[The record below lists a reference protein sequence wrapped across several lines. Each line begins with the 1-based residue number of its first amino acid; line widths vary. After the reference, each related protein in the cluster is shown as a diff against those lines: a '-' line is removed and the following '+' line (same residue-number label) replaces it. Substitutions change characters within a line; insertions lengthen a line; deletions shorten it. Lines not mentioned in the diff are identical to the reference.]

1 MKTVWRVFSYLKRYP
16 WMAAGTLTCAI
27 LSTLMVIVFP
37 ATAKWIIDDVVR
49 ANRPD
54 KLLPLI
60 LLAAVA
66 FLVQHGFKALR
77 LVLNNTFEQRV
88 IFDLRS
94 DLYSHIQLLPLR
106 WFDNRATGDLMTRV
120 IEDVNSVERVLI
132 DGIEQGV
139 VAILQVVIVISVMF
153 YLNVKLALLAL
164 VPFPLLIA
172 GALTYTLTAHRRYR
186 SQRRASS
193 NMNAL
198 LHDNLAGVRQIK
210 SFVREREEHARFNR
224 VSDQLRHAT
233 LVVMRVWAIY
243 SPSMSMF
250 EAIGALLVLGF
261 GGHAVLTGAMQI
273 GDLVAFLMLTAF
285 LYDPVSRLHQLNQ
298 LVQAGRAAGERVFE
312 ILDEQVEAGAVAG
325 IGDPGTAITDRG
337 YKARILG
344 DIRYENVSFSYVEG
358 LPALRCVS
366 FHAPPGA
373 TVALVGATG
382 AGKSTL
388 VNLLVRFYE
397 FTSGEIHIDG
407 KPVRE
412 YELRTLREA
421 IGVVTQ
427 ESFLFNG
434 SIRENLLMGK
444 PDATDAELWRAV
456 DAANARQFI
465 ERLPD
470 GLESVVG
477 ERGVKLSV
485 GEKQRLSIARSLLK
499 DPPILILDEAT
510 ASVDTATERLIQEA
524 LERLM
529 ANRTSIVIAHRL
541 STIVYAWKI
550 CAAVPAKF
558 ARGLATARDRV
569 AGGNHYLGKSRARA
583 AITGLR
589 RIPLSGRRWC
599 RCGRSRNRDGLAGLQ
614 FTTVFDVVGFLQFI
628 DAYFVHFGYGRQCL
642 SARHDVRVA
651 HSGGMR
657 RRHGWSGR
665 IRRRGRALS
674 NHDPWPDVGNF
685 LLQL

>member
-1 MKTVWRVFSYLKRYP
+1 MKTVWRVIVYLKRYP

-27 LSTLMVIVFP
+27 LGTLMVIVFP
-37 ATAKWIIDDVVR
+37 AVTKWIINDVVR
-49 ANRPD
+49 AHRPD

-60 LLAAVA
+60 AIAAVA
-66 FLVQHGFKALR
+66 FLLQHGFNVLR
-77 LVLNNTFEQRV
+77 IILNNTFEQKV

-139 VAILQVVIVISVMF
+139 VAILQVLIVVGMMF
-153 YLNVKLALLAL
+153 YLNAKLALLAL
-164 VPFPLLIA
+164 APFPMLIA
-172 GALTYTLTAHRRYR
+172 GVLTYTLTAHRRYR
-186 SQRRASS
+186 LQRRASS
-193 NMNAL
+193 DMNAL

-210 SFVREREEHARFNR
+210 SFVRETEEHARFNR
-224 VSDQLRHAT
+224 VSDQLRQAT

-250 EAIGALLVLGF
+250 EAGGALLVLGF
-261 GGHAVLTGAMQI
+261 GSHAVLTGSLQI
-273 GDLVAFLMLTAF
+273 GDLVAILMLMAF
-285 LYDPVSRLHQLNQ
+285 LYDPLSRLHQLNQ

-312 ILDEQVEAGAVAG
+312 ILDEPVEPGFLTAGANRV
-325 IGDPGTAITDRG
+325 RS
-337 YKARILG
+337 RILG
-344 DIRYENVSFSYVEG
+344 DIRYENVSFSYAEG
-358 LPALRCVS
+358 LPALKNVS

-388 VNLLVRFYE
+388 ANVLVRFYE
-397 FTSGEIHIDG
+397 FTNGQIYIDG
-407 KPVRE
+407 KPIRD
-412 YELRTLREA
+412 YELRSLREA

-444 PDATDAELWRAV
+444 PQASDAELWRAV
-456 DAANARQFI
+456 LAANAQEFI
-465 ERLPD
+465 QRLPD

-485 GEKQRLSIARSLLK
+485 GEKQRLSIARALLK

-510 ASVDTATERLIQEA
+510 ASVDTATERLIQQA

-541 STIVYAWKI
+541 STIVHADQI
-550 CAAVPAKF
+550 LV
-558 ARGLATARDRV
+558 LD
-569 AGGNHYLGKSRARA
+569 H
-583 AITGLR
+583 
-589 RIPLSGRRWC
+589 
-599 RCGRSRNRDGLAGLQ
+599 
-614 FTTVFDVVGFLQFI
+614 
-628 DAYFVHFGYGRQCL
+628 
-642 SARHDVRVA
+642 
-651 HSGGMR
+651 
-657 RRHGWSGR
+657 GR
-665 IRRRGRALS
+665 IIERGTHDQLLALGGKYARLCEQS
-674 NHDPWPDVGNF
+674 
-685 LLQL
+685 LLQTSPPRETEEATEIIASPTTETEEQMPVC

>member
-1 MKTVWRVFSYLKRYP
+1 MKTVWRVFAYLKRYP
-16 WMAAGTLTCAI
+16 WLAAGTLACAI
-27 LSTLMVIVFP
+27 LGTLMVIVFP
-37 ATAKWIIDDVVR
+37 SVTKWIIDDVVR

-66 FLVQHGFKALR
+66 FLIQHFFNSLR
-77 LVLNNTFEQRV
+77 IILNNTFEQKV

-120 IEDVNSVERVLI
+120 IEDVNAVERVLI

-139 VAILQVVIVISVMF
+139 VAVLQIVIVVAVMF
-153 YLNVKLALLAL
+153 YWNAKLALLAL
-164 VPFPLLIA
+164 VPLPLLVV
-172 GALTYTLTAHRRYR
+172 GALAYTLTAHRRYR
-186 SQRRASS
+186 LQRRAAS
-193 NMNAL
+193 NINAL

-210 SFVREREEHARFNR
+210 SFAREREEHARFNR
-224 VSDQLRHAT
+224 ASDQLRHAT
-233 LVVMRVWAIY
+233 LVVMRTWAIY
-243 SPSMSMF
+243 SPAMSMF

-261 GGHAVLTGAMQI
+261 GSHAVLTGSLQL
-273 GDLVAFLMLTAF
+273 GDLVGILMLMAF
-285 LYDPVSRLHQLNQ
+285 LYDPISRLHQLNQ

-312 ILDEQVEAGAVAG
+312 IIDEDAEPGVVAGA
-325 IGDPGTAITDRG
+325 GDPGIATIDRG
-337 YKARILG
+337 YGAQILG
-344 DIRYENVSFSYVEG
+344 DIRYEDVSFSYVDG
-358 LPALRCVS
+358 LSALRHIS
-366 FHAPPGA
+366 FHALPG
-373 TVALVGATG
+373 TTTALVGATG

-397 FTSGEIHIDG
+397 FDSGQIYVDD

-412 YELRTLREA
+412 YDLRTLREA

-444 PDATDAELWRAV
+444 PTATDAELWRAV

-465 ERLPD
+465 ERLPQ

-485 GEKQRLSIARSLLK
+485 GEKQRLSIARALLK

-524 LERLM
+524 LEHLM

-541 STIVYAWKI
+541 STIVGADQILVLDHGRVVERGTHEELLVLDQKYAQLCRQSLLESSPRRQAEPQEEI
-550 CAAVPAKF
+550 VTSEAAEPEEERLPV
-558 ARGLATARDRV
+558 
-569 AGGNHYLGKSRARA
+569 
-583 AITGLR
+583 
-589 RIPLSGRRWC
+589 
-599 RCGRSRNRDGLAGLQ
+599 
-614 FTTVFDVVGFLQFI
+614 
-628 DAYFVHFGYGRQCL
+628 
-642 SARHDVRVA
+642 
-651 HSGGMR
+651 
-657 RRHGWSGR
+657 
-665 IRRRGRALS
+665 
-674 NHDPWPDVGNF
+674 
-685 LLQL
+685 

>member
-1 MKTVWRVFSYLKRYP
+1 
-16 WMAAGTLTCAI
+16 MAAGTLTCAI
-27 LSTLMVIVFP
+27 LTTLMVIVFP
-37 ATAKWIIDDVVR
+37 SATKWIINDVVR
-49 ANRPD
+49 AQRPD

-66 FLVQHGFKALR
+66 FLLQHVFNALR
-77 LVLNNTFEQRV
+77 IILNNTFEQKV

-139 VAILQVVIVISVMF
+139 VAVLQIVIVMTVMF
-153 YLNVKLALLAL
+153 YWNAKLALLAL

-172 GALTYTLTAHRRYR
+172 GALAYTLTAHRRYR
-186 SQRRASS
+186 LQRRASS
-193 NMNAL
+193 DINAL
-198 LHDNLAGVRQIK
+198 LHDNLAGIRQIK

-224 VSDQLRHAT
+224 VSDQLRRAT
-233 LVVMRVWAIY
+233 LVVMRTWAIY

-250 EAIGALLVLGF
+250 EAIGAVLVLGF
-261 GGHAVLTGAMQI
+261 GSYAVLNGGMQM
-273 GDLVAFLMLTAF
+273 GDLVAFLLLTAF
-285 LYDPVSRLHQLNQ
+285 LYDPISRLHQLNQ

-312 ILDEQVEAGAVAG
+312 ILDESAE
-325 IGDPGTAITDRG
+325 PGLIEKG
-337 YKARILG
+337 KMLVRIAG
-344 DIRYENVSFSYVEG
+344 DIRYEDVSFSYTEG
-358 LPALRCVS
+358 LPALKHVS
-366 FHAPPGA
+366 FHAAPGA
-373 TVALVGATG
+373 TIALVGATG

-397 FTSGEIHIDG
+397 FTSGRVYIDG
-407 KPVRE
+407 RPIRE
-412 YELRTLREA
+412 YGLGALREA

-444 PDATDAELWRAV
+444 PTATDAELWRAV
-456 DAANARQFI
+456 DAAKARQFI
-465 ERLPD
+465 ERLPE

-485 GEKQRLSIARSLLK
+485 GEKQRLSIARALLK

-524 LERLM
+524 LEHLM

-541 STIVYAWKI
+541 STIVHADQI
-550 CAAVPAKF
+550 LV
-558 ARGLATARDRV
+558 LDR
-569 AGGNHYLGKSRARA
+569 
-583 AITGLR
+583 
-589 RIPLSGRRWC
+589 
-599 RCGRSRNRDGLAGLQ
+599 
-614 FTTVFDVVGFLQFI
+614 
-628 DAYFVHFGYGRQCL
+628 
-642 SARHDVRVA
+642 
-651 HSGGMR
+651 
-657 RRHGWSGR
+657 GR
-665 IRRRGRALS
+665 IIERGKHDELIALGGKYARLCEQS
-674 NHDPWPDVGNF
+674 
-685 LLQL
+685 LLETSPQPQFQTPAETEITPIDTLDEQLPV

>member
-1 MKTVWRVFSYLKRYP
+1 MKTVWRVFSYLKRHP
-16 WMAAGTLTCAI
+16 WMAAATLTCAV

-37 ATAKWIIDDVVR
+37 AATKWIINDVVR

-66 FLVQHGFKALR
+66 FLLQHGFNALR
-77 LVLNNTFEQRV
+77 IVLNNTFEQKV

-139 VAILQVVIVISVMF
+139 VAVLQVIIVISVMF
-153 YLNVKLALLAL
+153 YLNVKLVLLAL
-164 VPFPLLIA
+164 VPFPLLVA

-193 NMNAL
+193 DMNAL

-250 EAIGALLVLGF
+250 EALGALLVLGF
-261 GGHAVLTGAMQI
+261 GSHAVLTGAMQI

-312 ILDEQVEAGAVAG
+312 ILDEPIE
-325 IGDPGTAITDRG
+325 PGFTARVVDQRRS
-337 YKARILG
+337 RIAG
-344 DIRYENVSFSYVEG
+344 DIRYQDVNFGYAEG
-358 LPALRCVS
+358 LPALRHVS

-373 TVALVGATG
+373 TIALVGATG

-397 FTSGEIHIDG
+397 FTSGQIYIDG
-407 KPVRE
+407 KPIRE
-412 YELRTLREA
+412 YGVRVLREA
-421 IGVVTQ
+421 VGVVTQ

-444 PDATDAELWRAV
+444 PDASEAELWRAV

-485 GEKQRLSIARSLLK
+485 GEKQRLSIARALLK

-524 LERLM
+524 LEHLM

-541 STIVYAWKI
+541 STIV
-550 CAAVPAKF
+550 
-558 ARGLATARDRV
+558 
-569 AGGNHYLGKSRARA
+569 RADQ
-583 AITGLR
+583 ILV
-589 RIPLSGRRWC
+589 L
-599 RCGRSRNRDGLAGLQ
+599 D
-614 FTTVFDVVGFLQFI
+614 
-628 DAYFVHFGYGRQCL
+628 H
-642 SARHDVRVA
+642 
-651 HSGGMR
+651 
-657 RRHGWSGR
+657 GR
-665 IRRRGRALS
+665 IIERGTHDELLALGGKYAQLCQQS
-674 NHDPWPDVGNF
+674 
-685 LLQL
+685 LLEAPTQHEVEMTAELLTSQIPEPEERLSLEKK

>member
-27 LSTLMVIVFP
+27 MSTLMVIVFP
-37 ATAKWIIDDVVR
+37 AAAKWIIDDVVR

-66 FLVQHGFKALR
+66 FLVQHGFNALR

-261 GGHAVLTGAMQI
+261 GAHSVLTGAMQI

-285 LYDPVSRLHQLNQ
+285 LYDPVSRVHQLNQ

-312 ILDEQVEAGAVAG
+312 ILDEKVEVGAVAEVA
-325 IGDPGTAITDRG
+325 DPGTAITDRG

-358 LPALRCVS
+358 LPALRHVS

-407 KPVRE
+407 KAVRD

-444 PDATDAELWRAV
+444 PDATVAELWRAV

-485 GEKQRLSIARSLLK
+485 GEKQRLSIARALLK

-541 STIVYAWKI
+541 STIVYA
-550 CAAVPAKF
+550 
-558 ARGLATARDRV
+558 D
-569 AGGNHYLGKSRARA
+569 
-583 AITGLR
+583 
-589 RIPLSGRRWC
+589 
-599 RCGRSRNRDGLAGLQ
+599 Q
-614 FTTVFDVVGFLQFI
+614 FLVLD
-628 DAYFVHFGYGRQCL
+628 H
-642 SARHDVRVA
+642 
-651 HSGGMR
+651 
-657 RRHGWSGR
+657 GR
-665 IRRRGRALS
+665 IIERGT
-674 NHDPWPDVGNF
+674 HDE
-685 LLQL
+685 LLAQDGKYARLCRQSLLEASPLRETQSQTEIVTSESLEREQQLPV

>member
-1 MKTVWRVFSYLKRYP
+1 METVCRVFAYLRRYP
-16 WMAAGTLTCAI
+16 WLAVGTLTCAV
-27 LSTLMVIVFP
+27 LGTLMVAIFP
-37 ATAKWIIDDVVR
+37 TVTKWIINDVVR
-49 ANRPD
+49 ANHPE
-54 KLLPLI
+54 KLLPLV
-60 LLAAVA
+60 LLAAAA
-66 FLVQHGFKALR
+66 FLLQHGFNALR
-77 LVLNNTFEQRV
+77 IVLNNTFEQKV

-139 VAILQVVIVISVMF
+139 VALLQVIIVMVVMF
-153 YLNVKLALLAL
+153 YLNAKLALLAL
-164 VPFPLLIA
+164 APFPLLIA

-186 SQRRASS
+186 LQRRAASA
-193 NMNAL
+193 MNAL
-198 LHDNLAGVRQIK
+198 LHDNLSGVRQIK
-210 SFVREREEHARFNR
+210 SFVRENEEHGRFNR

-250 EAIGALLVLGF
+250 EAFGAVLVLGF
-261 GGHAVLTGAMQI
+261 GSRAVLASGMQI

-285 LYDPVSRLHQLNQ
+285 LYDPISRLHQLNQ
-298 LVQAGRAAGERVFE
+298 LMQAGRAAGERVFE
-312 ILDEQVEAGAVAG
+312 ILDERIEPGWIERKPSARVA
-325 IGDPGTAITDRG
+325 
-337 YKARILG
+337 G
-344 DIRYENVSFSYVEG
+344 DIRYEEVSFSYADG
-358 LPALRCVS
+358 LPALDHVS

-373 TVALVGATG
+373 TIALVGATG

-397 FTSGEIHIDG
+397 FSSGEIYVDG
-407 KPVRE
+407 RPIRR
-412 YELRTLREA
+412 YGLRSLREA

-444 PDATDAELWRAV
+444 PQATDAELWRAV
-456 DAANARQFI
+456 DAANARGFI
-465 ERLPD
+465 ERLPS

-485 GEKQRLSIARSLLK
+485 GEKQRLSIARALLK

-529 ANRTSIVIAHRL
+529 FHRTSIVIAHRL
-541 STIVYAWKI
+541 STIVHANQI
-550 CAAVPAKF
+550 LVLDHGRIIE
-558 ARGLATARDRV
+558 RG
-569 AGGNHYLGKSRARA
+569 
-583 AITGLR
+583 
-589 RIPLSGRRWC
+589 
-599 RCGRSRNRDGLAGLQ
+599 
-614 FTTVFDVVGFLQFI
+614 
-628 DAYFVHFGYGRQCL
+628 
-642 SARHDVRVA
+642 RHDELLA
-651 HSGGMR
+651 FGGKYAR
-657 RRHGWSGR
+657 LCEQSLLETSAQPEQGTAEE
-665 IRRRGRALS
+665 IATLPIPAPDEQLS
-674 NHDPWPDVGNF
+674 I
-685 LLQL
+685 

>member
-1 MKTVWRVFSYLKRYP
+1 MKTVWRVLVYLKRYP
-16 WMAAGTLTCAI
+16 WLAAGTLVCAI
-27 LSTLMVIVFP
+27 FGTLMVIVFP
-37 ATAKWIIDDVVR
+37 SVTKWIIDDVVR

-66 FLVQHGFKALR
+66 FLIQHFFNSLR
-77 LVLNNTFEQRV
+77 IILNNTFEQKV

-139 VAILQVVIVISVMF
+139 VAVLQIVIVVAVMF
-153 YLNVKLALLAL
+153 YWNAKLALLAL
-164 VPFPLLIA
+164 APLPLLIA
-172 GALTYTLTAHRRYR
+172 GALAYTLTAHRRYR
-186 SQRRASS
+186 LQRRAAS
-193 NMNAL
+193 NINAL

-210 SFVREREEHARFNR
+210 SFAREREEHARFNR
-224 VSDQLRHAT
+224 ASDQLRHAT
-233 LVVMRVWAIY
+233 LVVMRTWAIY

-261 GGHAVLTGAMQI
+261 GSHAVLTGSLQL
-273 GDLVAFLMLTAF
+273 GDLVGILMLMAF
-285 LYDPVSRLHQLNQ
+285 LYDPISRLHQLNQ

-312 ILDEQVEAGAVAG
+312 ILDEDAEPGVAAKIKS
-325 IGDPGTAITDRG
+325 IGEPVSFPHKPAPPVI
-337 YKARILG
+337 G
-344 DIRYENVSFSYVEG
+344 DIRYEDVSFSYVDG
-358 LPALRCVS
+358 LSALRHIS
-366 FHAPPGA
+366 FHALPG
-373 TVALVGATG
+373 TTTALVGATG

-397 FTSGEIHIDG
+397 FDSGQIYVDDR
-407 KPVRE
+407 PVRE
-412 YELRTLREA
+412 YDLRTLREA

-444 PDATDAELWRAV
+444 PTATDAELWRAV

-465 ERLPD
+465 ERLPQ

-485 GEKQRLSIARSLLK
+485 GEKQRLSIARALLK

-524 LERLM
+524 LEHLM

-541 STIVYAWKI
+541 STIVGADQILVLDHGRVVERGTHEELLVMDQKYAQLCRQSLLESSPQREAEPQEEI
-550 CAAVPAKF
+550 I
-558 ARGLATARDRV
+558 TSEV
-569 AGGNHYLGKSRARA
+569 AEPEEERL
-583 AITGLR
+583 
-589 RIPLSGRRWC
+589 P
-599 RCGRSRNRDGLAGLQ
+599 
-614 FTTVFDVVGFLQFI
+614 V
-628 DAYFVHFGYGRQCL
+628 
-642 SARHDVRVA
+642 
-651 HSGGMR
+651 
-657 RRHGWSGR
+657 
-665 IRRRGRALS
+665 
-674 NHDPWPDVGNF
+674 
-685 LLQL
+685 